1 MLDFAFD
8 PPTKMLAFVP
18 TSTRGLSPSR
28 RGLSPS
34 RRGLSPSTR
43 GLSPVY
49 QTTNYLLGNAVPGPV
64 IRRIFVWVGSLLGAT
79 GSLKIEGMCVSTYSL
94 DGSSHGALK
103 L

>member
-1 MLDFAFD
+1 MLDFAFY

-18 TSTRGLSPSR
+18 TSTRGLSPS
-28 RGLSPS
+28 
-34 RRGLSPSTR
+34 TR

-49 QTTNYLLGNAVPGPV
+49 PVYQSVNYLLGNAVPGPV